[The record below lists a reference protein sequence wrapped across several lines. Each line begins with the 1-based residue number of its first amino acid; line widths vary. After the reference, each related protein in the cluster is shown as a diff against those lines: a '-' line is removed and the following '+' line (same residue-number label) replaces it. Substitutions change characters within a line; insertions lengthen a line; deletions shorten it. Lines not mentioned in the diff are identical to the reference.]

1 MMITRTRLVV
11 LMASLAHVASA
22 SARAQTA
29 LTVQPESR
37 VILLGRSNVNSW
49 SCASST
55 FHTRF
60 DIDSSARGGSEPL
73 AKAVVRLT
81 VTVPV
86 RSLDCG
92 RKRMNDD
99 MFKALKADSFPEI
112 RYVLTSYLVDEQL
125 PTADSVSVS
134 SAGELTVGGKT
145 RRVEFQVD
153 GTRDNA
159 GGLRGIAGARFLMTD
174 FGIRPPTALFGTIRT
189 KNAVEVRV
197 EIRATATVV
206 LAAPK

>member
-1 MMITRTRLVV
+1 MTTRLRPVV
-11 LMASLAHVASA
+11 LMASLALAGSA
-22 SARAQTA
+22 SVQAQTA

-55 FHTRF
+55 FQTRF
-60 DIDSSARGGSEPL
+60 DIYSSARVEGEPRS
-73 AKAVVRLT
+73 KSVVRLT

-92 RKRMNDD
+92 KKRMNDD

-125 PTADSVSVS
+125 PTADSVSVAS
-134 SAGELTVGGKT
+134 TGELTVGGKS
-145 RRVEFQVD
+145 RRVEFQVN

-206 LAAPK
+206 VASPR